1 VGASSAPVAIVG
13 AGIAGLAAGYEL
25 SRRGV
30 RFLILEASP
39 RPGGLLS
46 SDRVGEFT
54 IDAGA
59 DAFLIQK
66 PAALE
71 LCRELGIEGRL
82 MPVRS
87 PRGAFVL
94 EQGQLVALPRGAAL
108 GIPASLPEILSNPL
122 FSRRSRLRMALD
134 LVLPAGRPAGDDES
148 IAAFVG
154 RRFGREAVRLL
165 GDPLLAGI
173 HAGEAARLSIGA
185 LFPKLV
191 AAEQRHGS
199 VVRGLRAM
207 RQPDLD
213 SNGPFRSLPGGMQE
227 LVNAIVAALPD
238 GSMRLGVEVRE
249 LRRASR
255 FDLRLSSGGTLAA
268 EAVILAAPA
277 HATARLVEPLDGELA
292 RLCGRIPYLSS
303 ATVALAYRRDQ
314 VAHPLEGSGFVVPRT
329 EPGVTITACT
339 WLSSKWPG
347 RAPEGHVLLRAFLG
361 GARDPGVV
369 GRSDV
374 ELIATAHEDLARIL
388 GISGSPVLSRVY
400 RWERANPQ
408 YEVGHQARVAAIERA
423 AARHRGL
430 HLTGSSFRGVGIPDT
445 IADARLVASRAAAE
459 MLEAKEGGGR

>member
-1 VGASSAPVAIVG
+1 VAIVG

-71 LCRELGIEGRL
+71 LCRQLGIDSRL
-82 MPVRS
+82 ISVHP
-87 PRGAFVL
+87 PRDAFVL
-94 EQGQLVALPRGAAL
+94 ERGRLTPLPRGGVL

-122 FSRRSRLRMALD
+122 FSRSGRLRMALD

-173 HAGEAARLSIGA
+173 HGGEAARLSIGA
-185 LFPKLV
+185 LFPRLV

-207 RQPDLD
+207 RQPD

-255 FDLRLSSGGTLAA
+255 FDLLLSPGGTIAA
-268 EAVILAAPA
+268 DAVILAAPA
-277 HATARLVEPLDGELA
+277 HAAARLVEPLDSELA
-292 RLCGRIPYLSS
+292 RLCGRIPFLSS

-314 VAHPLEGSGFVVPRT
+314 VAHPLDGSGFVVPRT

-347 RAPEGHVLLRAFLG
+347 RAPGGHVLVRAFLG
-361 GARDPGVV
+361 GARDPGVL
-369 GRSDV
+369 GRRDADLT
-374 ELIATAHEDLARIL
+374 ETAHDDLARIL
-388 GISGSPVLSRVY
+388 SISGPPVLSRVY

-445 IADARLVASRAAAE
+445 IADARRVASAAAVE
-459 MLEAKEGGGR
+459 MLGTKEGGGR